1 MTNPSKTNPAD
12 PRHRDHMITALSLAR
27 RGVGNT
33 WPNPSVGCVLV
44 RDGRVVG
51 RGWTQPGGRPH
62 AETVALA
69 RAGEAAAGATA
80 YVTLEPCNHHGGSP
94 PCTEAFI
101 KAGIA
106 KVYAAITDPDERVL
120 GTGIQR
126 LQDAGITTEIGL
138 EEGAARQINEG
149 FLARIQEGRPFITL
163 KTATTLDGKIA
174 TRTGESQWITGPV
187 AREAGHFLRAEND
200 AILVGSGT
208 VAADD
213 PTLTSRLPG
222 IDNARRPRIVLD
234 SRLRLPHDSNLVKSI
249 NEAPLWLATKSD
261 QPDSAISAYE
271 NQGATVIRVGT
282 DDAGLLDLNQVM
294 TELADRG
301 LTRILVEGGGILTA
315 SLLKM
320 DLVDQIG
327 WFRAPALLGDDGR
340 AAIDALDIA
349 QLIDMRRFERIEC
362 AEFDG
367 DGLEILARRR

>member
-1 MTNPSKTNPAD
+1 
-12 PRHRDHMITALSLAR
+12 MITALSLAR

-44 RDGRVVG
+44 KDGRIVG

-62 AETVALA
+62 AEVVALEQ
-69 RAGEAAAGATA
+69 AGKAAEGATA
-80 YVTLEPCNHHGGSP
+80 YVTLEPCNHQGESP
-94 PCTEAFI
+94 PCTEALI
-101 KAGIA
+101 EAGVV
-106 KVYAAITDPDERVL
+106 KVYAAITDPDDRVS

-126 LQDAGITTEIGL
+126 LRDAGIDAEIGL
-138 EEGAARQINEG
+138 EEATARQINEG
-149 FLARIQEGRPFITL
+149 FLRRIQEGRPFITL

-174 TRTGESQWITGPV
+174 TRTGESQWITGPG
-187 AREAGHFLRAEND
+187 ARAVGHFLRAEND
-200 AILVGSGT
+200 AIMVGSGT

-222 IDNARRPRIVLD
+222 IDNTRRPRIVLD
-234 SRLRLPHDSNLVKSI
+234 SRLRLPPESNLVKSI
-249 NEAPLWLATKSD
+249 TEAPLWLVTKSD
-261 QPDSAISAYE
+261 HSDSAISAYE

-282 DDAGLLDLNQVM
+282 DEDCLLDLNQVM
-294 TELADRG
+294 TELANLG

-315 SLLKM
+315 SLFKM
-320 DLVDQIG
+320 DLVDQIA

-340 AAIDALDIA
+340 AAVDALDIS
-349 QLIDMRRFERIEC
+349 QLIDMRRFDRIEY